1 MTDLNLNDV
10 SVESLMN
17 TSVHKDTFIMSPT
30 EKFLMSP
37 INQSNKSPAHSPTKL
52 RPTLGPK
59 VTGYKTKFP
68 MIKEEST

>member
-17 TSVHKDTFIMSPT
+17 TSVHKDAFIMSPT

-37 INQSNKSPAHSPTKL
+37 INHKSGAMSPIKL
-52 RPTLGPK
+52 RPTLGPR
-59 VTGYKTKFP
+59 
-68 MIKEEST
+68 